1 MVLSDTSP
9 ASPFPSADADQPVL
23 RLRDPGALVAAVPVM
38 LGFRPSDS
46 LVLVATGGRTGRRL
60 GLTLRVDLPPP
71 EHVETMCRAAAESL
85 LIGTP
90 AGAAVIVIGGAAA
103 TGADPPRRDV
113 VGATLAALAELGVDV
128 HTAVWAQQCG
138 SGARWACYDPC
149 GCTGLLP
156 DPEATP
162 YAAAAAV
169 AGQVVYADRSELQ
182 RLVDPVDPVVLSRR
196 EAMLNRS
203 VDAALIHPDLAGAL
217 DAATQRAI
225 VDAAIDDTSA
235 GRLDLDDAAV
245 VALAGALVVPAVR
258 DSALAL
264 CAGPQAAAAEQLW
277 AALAREIPDPEAAE
291 PAALLAVSALLRGNG
306 ALAHVALDR
315 AEGAWP
321 GHRLTG
327 VLRRAVDLGL
337 RPDQIRAWL
346 MSSDTTVRPVQADW
360 RVRCGRRRTR

>member
-1 MVLSDTSP
+1 M
-9 ASPFPSADADQPVL
+9 
-23 RLRDPGALVAAVPVM
+23 AAVPVM

-85 LIGTP
+85 LTGTP
-90 AGAAVIVIGGAAA
+90 AGAAVIVIGGASA

-113 VGATLAALAELGVDV
+113 VGAALEALGDFGVDV

-156 DPEATP
+156 DPGATP
-162 YAAAAAV
+162 FAAAAAV
-169 AGQVVYADRSELQ
+169 AGQVVYADRSELE

-203 VDAALIHPDLAGAL
+203 VDAALAHPDPPGGP
-217 DAATQRAI
+217 DAATQLAI
-225 VDAAIDDTSA
+225 VDAAIDDVSA
-235 GRLDLDDAAV
+235 GRLHLNDAAV

-258 DSALAL
+258 DSALAR
-264 CAGPQAAAAEQLW
+264 CAGPRAAAAEQLW
-277 AALAREIPDPEAAE
+277 VALAREVPDPEAAE

-327 VLRRAVDLGL
+327 ILRHAVELGL

-346 MSSDTTVRPVQADW
+346 SPGATARPVQAD
-360 RVRCGRRRTR
+360 RRIRRGRQRTRR

>member
-1 MVLSDTSP
+1 M
-9 ASPFPSADADQPVL
+9 
-23 RLRDPGALVAAVPVM
+23 AAVPVM

-71 EHVETMCRAAAESL
+71 EHVETTCRAAAESL

-113 VGATLAALAELGVDV
+113 VGATVAALDGLGVVV
-128 HTAVWAQQCG
+128 HTAVWVQQCG
-138 SGARWACYDPC
+138 AGARWACYDPC

-156 DPEATP
+156 DPGATP
-162 YAAAAAV
+162 FAAAAAV
-169 AGQVVYADRSELQ
+169 AGHVVYADRSQLE
-182 RLVDPVDPVVLSRR
+182 RLLDPVDPAVLSRR
-196 EAMLNRS
+196 EAMLTRS
-203 VDAALIHPDLAGAL
+203 VDAALIRPDPAGAL
-217 DAATQRAI
+217 EVTAQRAL
-225 VDAAIDDTSA
+225 VDAAIDETSA
-235 GRLDLDDAAV
+235 GRLHLDDAAV
-245 VALAGALVVPAVR
+245 VALAGALVVPGVR
-258 DSALAL
+258 ESALAR
-264 CAGPQAAAAEQLW
+264 CAGPRAAAAEQLW
-277 AALAREIPDPEAAE
+277 AALTREIPDPEAAE

-315 AEGAWP
+315 AEQAWP

-327 VLRRAVDLGL
+327 ILRHAVELGL

-346 MSSDTTVRPVQADW
+346 SSDDTARPAQVN
-360 RVRCGRRRTR
+360 RRIRRGRQRTRR